1 MKEPRSKSS
10 SASNLLQRVWK
21 EFASY
26 MVALFDFFFPR
37 LCAGCDA
44 HLRSGEKDLCIEC
57 AFRLPKTYFW
67 DYPVNPIE
75 ELFRGRLPITW
86 ACAYLHFAKRGKVQ
100 RMLHRMKY
108 EQLPEIGTRLGAY
121 FAQELRSC
129 GRLEGIDLIV
139 PIPLHHTKLRRR
151 GYNQSAFI
159 ARGMAEV
166 LKCRVDTRNLV
177 RNVDTASQTRKS
189 RYDRTTNVDSI
200 FEVKNVRFFQGKNVL
215 LVDDVVTTGSTLES
229 AGRELLGAGVKN
241 LYIVALACP
250 D

>member
-1 MKEPRSKSS
+1 M
-10 SASNLLQRVWK
+10 A
-21 EFASY
+21 
-26 MVALFDFFFPR
+26 ALFSFFYPR
-37 LCAGCDA
+37 LCVGCDT

-67 DYPVNPIE
+67 NYPVNPIE
-75 ELFRGRLPITW
+75 ELFRGRLRITW
-86 ACAYLHFAKRGKVQ
+86 ACAYLHFSKGGKVQ

-108 EQLPEIGTRLGAY
+108 EQLPVIGTRLGAH
-121 FAQELRSC
+121 FAQELLSC

-151 GYNQSAFI
+151 GYNQSDFI

-166 LKCRVDTRNLV
+166 LKCRVSTRHFV
-177 RNVDTASQTRKS
+177 RNVDTASQTKKS
-189 RYDRTTNVDSI
+189 RYDRTTNVESI
-200 FEVKNVRFFQGKNVL
+200 FAVTNAHFFRGKNVI

-229 AGRELLGAGVKN
+229 AGQELLNAGVKN